1 MRVLIAILLAAIANL
16 AVLAG
21 PSLAKTP
28 DAQNTSDQPS
38 SPSCDGYE
46 QNADGSWTHLP
57 CREIGPD
64 TRANP
69 KTSARSADK
78 TSH

>member
-1 MRVLIAILLAAIANL
+1 MRIVITILLAAIANL
-16 AVLAG
+16 AVLGG

-46 QNADGSWTHLP
+46 QSSDGSWIHVP
-57 CREIGPD
+57 CQEIGSG
-64 TRANP
+64 TQANP
-69 KTSARSADK
+69 KTSAQNAGK
-78 TSH
+78 ASH